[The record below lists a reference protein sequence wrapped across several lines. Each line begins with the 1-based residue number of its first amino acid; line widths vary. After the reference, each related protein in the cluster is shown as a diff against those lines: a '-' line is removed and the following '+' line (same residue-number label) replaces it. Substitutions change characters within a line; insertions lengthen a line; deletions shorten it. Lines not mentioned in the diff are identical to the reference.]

1 MRNGSGHVKLGAIAT
16 CLTDTERVELAL
28 LHGFNTRAER
38 RSARLL
44 AVSFDS
50 GRHTGVDPTWRLA
63 FDLSEHFAT
72 LTRAA
77 TRYSTAD
84 PDERA

>member
-1 MRNGSGHVKLGAIAT
+1 MRNGSGHVTLGAIAT

-44 AVSFDS
+44 SVSFDS